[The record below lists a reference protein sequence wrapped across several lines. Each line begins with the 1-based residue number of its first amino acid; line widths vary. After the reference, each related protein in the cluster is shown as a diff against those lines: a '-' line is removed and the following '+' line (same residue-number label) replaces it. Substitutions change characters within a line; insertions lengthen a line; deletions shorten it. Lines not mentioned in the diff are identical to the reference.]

1 MFLDWVL
8 KVTVAFSH
16 TYTCWEWE
24 GREQRWSHSCQM
36 NMLQKSKIEIDYK
49 SLIASSLYETKV
61 SPAVLINKNCH
72 SHQWLL
78 ASRCNE
84 GSQTVVQW
92 MLRPRQEDCWGAG
105 RMQSNK
111 VIKQTEL
118 APDSWGA
125 YERNEFWV
133 QRLVSS
139 HTENAKCLDTWSLMF
154 RLPALFVANLY
165 VAWLPLLPPW
175 SSFLRATEMLSP
187 RLGVVNIPTK

>member
-16 TYTCWEWE
+16 TDTCWEWE

-111 VIKQTEL
+111 VIKQTDWPQIAEVRMKGMNSESRGL
-118 APDSWGA
+118 YLPIQRMLNALIPDLWCSD
-125 YERNEFWV
+125 
-133 QRLVSS
+133 
-139 HTENAKCLDTWSLMF
+139 CLLSLLQTCM
-154 RLPALFVANLY
+154 
-165 VAWLPLLPPW
+165 
-175 SSFLRATEMLSP
+175 
-187 RLGVVNIPTK
+187 